1 MGWSLP
7 QVPARP
13 PATAWSPWVCLFIIL
28 SGVVAGLAWALF
40 SAPAGGLSS
49 LSSGAWLPLSAYT
62 LVSIIVG
69 TTLYL
74 LWWEGQALSIWF
86 WNSWRLNM
94 RAAWRRQAHQH
105 LCVVS
110 HVVLT
115 PEVECVPRLIGLA
128 RRDDSDKPSSTLLPG
143 EALVPGIFRFEQLCR
158 VLIAQATSSLARWY
172 PAGRVTV
179 IIQTSSGSE
188 EAMQEQRQRIV
199 ALWQQLALPW
209 SVTVEMLPVGFP
221 FGYWNTQLP
230 TFHHPLLVLALHY
243 REPGEAQAEFASAL
257 LLAPPDLI
265 PAALRKEAMKL
276 FRAMPLKTGRITAEL
291 KALRDMAQQPAE
303 TIRLVWF
310 SGLTAPQSQLLSTAT
325 RGLSLSLSSS
335 ASAGGFIDFD
345 KGCER
350 YGPLASWLMLAAA
363 VEAANYDMGS
373 HWLVWADA
381 KQGWAMVAGN
391 QDAEPSQPS
400 EEMPA
405 APFPAGGLM
414 LAVLLNALSLWFL
427 ALAYPAGL
435 FSWGGMVCIL
445 LIAGIT
451 LPGIALFF
459 RRTVARLLYPVF
471 IRAAGE
477 YERDAR

>member
-13 PATAWSPWVCLFIIL
+13 PATEWSPWICLFIIL
-28 SGVVAGLAWALF
+28 SGVAAGLAWALF

-94 RAAWRRQAHQH
+94 RAAWRQQAHQH
-105 LCVVS
+105 LYVVS

-128 RRDDSDKPSSTLLPG
+128 SRDDSERPHTTLLPG
-143 EALVPGIFRFEQLCR
+143 ERLDPGISRFEQLCQ
-158 VLIAQATSSLARWY
+158 VLITQATASLAGWY
-172 PAGRVTV
+172 SSGPITV
-179 IIQTSSGSE
+179 IVQTSTE
-188 EAMQEQRQRIV
+188 MPAQEQQRI
-199 ALWQQLALPW
+199 AELWQQQGWPWIPSIQVLA
-209 SVTVEMLPVGFP
+209 TEFP
-221 FGYWNTQLP
+221 FDYWNKQLAELN
-230 TFHHPLLVLALHY
+230 HPLLVLALHY

-276 FRAMPLKTGRITAEL
+276 FRAMPLKTARITAEL

-477 YERDAR
+477 YERDDR